1 MTKVKTKNIVVKLK
15 LIGLLLIVLIM
26 LSACSSNKVEGSKI
40 ETIENT
46 KVNIT
51 INGKT
56 HENIQIQKEWIDVT
70 QEEIFE
76 LKSEISEKTL
86 VPIRIKSYLLE
97 KGSTHSFALK
107 IGDKVIISPSVEIEE
122 VEESKLLEQRE

>member
-1 MTKVKTKNIVVKLK
+1 MTNVEAKNVVVKLK
-15 LIGLLLIVLIM
+15 IIGMLLIILLT
-26 LSACSSNKVEGSKI
+26 LSACSSAKPNNTEAK
-40 ETIENT
+40 ENT
-46 KVNIT
+46 SANVT

-56 HENIQIQKEWIDVT
+56 YENIQLQKEWVDVT
-70 QEEIFE
+70 KEEIFE
-76 LKSEISEKTL
+76 LKSEIPKKTL

-122 VEESKLLEQRE
+122 VEESKSVEQKE